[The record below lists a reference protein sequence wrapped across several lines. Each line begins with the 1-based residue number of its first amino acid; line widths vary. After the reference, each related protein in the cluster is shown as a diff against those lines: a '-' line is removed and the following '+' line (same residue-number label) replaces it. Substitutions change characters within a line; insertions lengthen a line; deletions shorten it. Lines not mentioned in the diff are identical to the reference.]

1 MCLTEEKWP
10 HMCSDLCWGDLE
22 DKGTPLGAN
31 DTGTSCFK
39 NAGTLQ
45 SWVGTEP
52 CAQSLTNSWGISP
65 YGGRMHH
72 EDVYFR
78 AWEWPDLRSQAMPY
92 KTWRMVNSA
101 HVSRK
106 KALGRERH
114 PPLWSLLTEGSWG
127 RLKNMGGNPSL
138 ACLEYIYKLLW
149 SWKCVDY
156 WWFFKFCFLYC
167 WQRKQSGNFPRPISF
182 MFWEAKEWIKMKLK
196 WLFQVEA
203 NM

>member
-10 HMCSDLCWGDLE
+10 HMCSNLCWGDLE
-22 DKGTPLGAN
+22 DKGAPLGAH

-52 CAQSLTNSWGISP
+52 VLKVWLIAEESLLMVAECIM
-65 YGGRMHH
+65 RMFTLGLGS
-72 EDVYFR
+72 DLTY
-78 AWEWPDLRSQAMPY
+78 DLRRRLTRHEEWSTRC
-92 KTWRMVNSA
+92 TWAER
-101 HVSRK
+101 RPWE
-106 KALGRERH
+106 GRGTH
-114 PPLWSLLTEGSWG
+114 PCESLLTEGSWG

-138 ACLEYIYKLLW
+138 ACLECIYKLLW

-156 WWFFKFCFLYC
+156 WWFFKFCFLHC

-196 WLFQVEA
+196 
-203 NM
+203 